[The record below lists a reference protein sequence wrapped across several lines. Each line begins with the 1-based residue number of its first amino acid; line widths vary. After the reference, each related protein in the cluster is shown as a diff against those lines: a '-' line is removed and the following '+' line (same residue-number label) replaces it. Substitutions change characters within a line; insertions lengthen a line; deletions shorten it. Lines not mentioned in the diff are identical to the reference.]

1 MAMTSFQNQRLKEK
15 PMASNRESYVNYN
28 KKKRKR
34 KKILTFILVPLLVIV
49 ASGIGYGAFL
59 YTKAKSVADDSY
71 QPIDRDSSLRSSAV
85 DPDIDDIS
93 ILFIGVDDS
102 EKRSSSSGTT
112 RSRSDALMLA
122 TLNEKE
128 KSVKLLSIPRDS
140 YVYIPERGYSDK
152 ITHAHYFGGV
162 SSTIDTVE
170 NLLDVPVDYY
180 VKMNFDAFMD
190 VVNALDGIEVDVPVT
205 FTEQNSKD
213 QKGSNAIH
221 LEEGLQT
228 LNGEQ
233 ALALARTRKIDNDI
247 ERGKRQQLIMKAVMN
262 KAVSA
267 QAITKY
273 SKLME
278 AVGDNMT
285 TDLSFSNI
293 QSLLAYATAENGLQV
308 ESLTLQGS
316 DGNVDGKYIYQ
327 LDQTALEETKAIL
340 QEHLGISDEL
350 SDTNSTD
357 TDTTTDTTGTTDTS
371 SESTTDSSTGTTD
384 STGTTTTDSTY
395 SESTGTT
402 N

>member
-1 MAMTSFQNQRLKEK
+1 
-15 PMASNRESYVNYN
+15 MASNRESYVNHN

-34 KKILTFILVPLLVIV
+34 KKILTFILVPLLVIA

-59 YTKAKSVADDSY
+59 YTKAKSVVEDSY
-71 QPIDRDSSLRSSAV
+71 QPIDRESSLRDAAV

-140 YVYIPERGYSDK
+140 YVYIPERGYNDK

-162 SSTIDTVE
+162 TSTIETVE

-180 VKMNFDAFMD
+180 AKMNFDAFMD
-190 VVNALDGIEVDVPVT
+190 VVEALGGIEVDVPVT

-213 QKGSNAIH
+213 QKGENAIH
-221 LEEGLQT
+221 LEKGLQT
-228 LNGEQ
+228 LNGEE

-247 ERGKRQQLIMKAVMN
+247 ERGKRQQLIMKAIMD

-308 ESLTLQGS
+308 ESLTLTGS
-316 DGNVDGKYIYQ
+316 DGNVDGAYVYQ
-327 LDQTALEETKAIL
+327 LDPTALEETKAIL
-340 QEHLGISDEL
+340 GIKDDINSSD
-350 SDTNSTD
+350 
-357 TDTTTDTTGTTDTS
+357 DTTTDTTGSSDTS
-371 SESTTDSSTGTTD
+371 TDSTTGTTD
-384 STGTTTTDSTY
+384 STGTSTTDSTY
-395 SESTGTT
+395 NESTTDTTTT

>member
-1 MAMTSFQNQRLKEK
+1 
-15 PMASNRESYVNYN
+15 MASNRESYVNHN

-34 KKILTFILVPLLVIV
+34 KKILTFILVPLLVIA

-59 YTKAKSVADDSY
+59 YTKAKSVVEDSY
-71 QPIDRDSSLRSSAV
+71 QPIDRESSLRDAAV

-140 YVYIPERGYSDK
+140 YVYIPERGYNDK

-162 SSTIDTVE
+162 TSTIETVE

-180 VKMNFDAFMD
+180 AKMNFDAFMD
-190 VVNALDGIEVDVPVT
+190 VVEALGGIEVDVPVT

-213 QKGSNAIH
+213 QKGENAIH
-221 LEEGLQT
+221 LEKGLQT
-228 LNGEQ
+228 LNGEE

-247 ERGKRQQLIMKAVMN
+247 ERGKRQQLIMKAIMD

-308 ESLTLQGS
+308 ESLTLTGS
-316 DGNVDGKYIYQ
+316 DGNVDGAYVYQ
-327 LDQTALEETKAIL
+327 LDPTALEETKAIL
-340 QEHLGISDEL
+340 QEHLGIKDDINSSD
-350 SDTNSTD
+350 
-357 TDTTTDTTGTTDTS
+357 DTTTDTTGSSDTS
-371 SESTTDSSTGTTD
+371 TDSTTGTTD
-384 STGTTTTDSTY
+384 STGTSTTDSTNN
-395 SESTGTT
+395 ESTTDTTTT

>member
-1 MAMTSFQNQRLKEK
+1 
-15 PMASNRESYVNYN
+15 MASNRESYVNNN

-34 KKILTFILVPLLVIV
+34 KKLLTFILVPLLVIA

-59 YTKAKSVADDSY
+59 YTKAKSVVEDSY
-71 QPIDRDSSLRSSAV
+71 QPIDRESSLRDAAV

-122 TLNEKE
+122 TLNEEE

-140 YVYIPERGYSDK
+140 YVYIPERGYNDK

-162 SSTIDTVE
+162 SSTIETVE

-180 VKMNFDAFMD
+180 AKMNFDAFMD
-190 VVNALDGIEVDVPVT
+190 VVEALGGIEVDVPVT

-213 QKGSNAIH
+213 QKGDNAIH
-221 LEEGLQT
+221 LEKGLQT
-228 LNGEQ
+228 LNGEE

-247 ERGKRQQLIMKAVMN
+247 ERGKRQQLIMKAIMD

-308 ESLTLQGS
+308 ESLTLTGS
-316 DGNVDGKYIYQ
+316 DGNVDGSYVYQ
-327 LDQTALEETKAIL
+327 LDPTALEETKAIL
-340 QEHLGISDEL
+340 QEHLGIKDAI
-350 SDTNSTD
+350 NSS
-357 TDTTTDTTGTTDTS
+357 DTTTDTTDTSDTS
-371 SESTTDSSTGTTD
+371 SGSTTDSSTGTTD
-384 STGTTTTDSTY
+384 STGTSTTDSTY
-395 SESTGTT
+395 SESTTTDTTT
-402 N
+402 NN

>member
-1 MAMTSFQNQRLKEK
+1 
-15 PMASNRESYVNYN
+15 
-28 KKKRKR
+28 
-34 KKILTFILVPLLVIV
+34 
-49 ASGIGYGAFL
+49 
-59 YTKAKSVADDSY
+59 
-71 QPIDRDSSLRSSAV
+71 
-85 DPDIDDIS
+85 
-93 ILFIGVDDS
+93 
-102 EKRSSSSGTT
+102 
-112 RSRSDALMLA
+112 MLA

-140 YVYIPERGYSDK
+140 YVYIPERGYNDK

-162 SSTIDTVE
+162 TSTIETVE

-180 VKMNFDAFMD
+180 AKMNFDAFMD
-190 VVNALDGIEVDVPVT
+190 VVEALGGIEVDVPVT

-213 QKGSNAIH
+213 QKGENAIH
-221 LEEGLQT
+221 LEKGLQT
-228 LNGEQ
+228 LNGEE

-247 ERGKRQQLIMKAVMN
+247 ERGKRQQLIMKAIMD

-308 ESLTLQGS
+308 ESLTLTGS
-316 DGNVDGKYIYQ
+316 DGNVDGAYVYQ
-327 LDQTALEETKAIL
+327 LDPTALEETKAIL
-340 QEHLGISDEL
+340 QEHLGIKDDINSSD
-350 SDTNSTD
+350 
-357 TDTTTDTTGTTDTS
+357 DTTTDTTGSSDTS
-371 SESTTDSSTGTTD
+371 TDSTTGTTD
-384 STGTTTTDSTY
+384 STGTSTTDSTY
-395 SESTGTT
+395 NESTTDTTTT

>member
-1 MAMTSFQNQRLKEK
+1 
-15 PMASNRESYVNYN
+15 MASNRESYVNHN

-34 KKILTFILVPLLVIV
+34 KKILTFILVPLLVIA

-59 YTKAKSVADDSY
+59 YTKAKSVVEDSY
-71 QPIDRDSSLRSSAV
+71 QPIDRESSLRDAAV

-140 YVYIPERGYSDK
+140 YVYIPERGYNDK

-162 SSTIDTVE
+162 TSTIETVE

-180 VKMNFDAFMD
+180 AKMNFDAFMD
-190 VVNALDGIEVDVPVT
+190 VVEALGGIEVDVPVT

-213 QKGSNAIH
+213 QKGENAIH
-221 LEEGLQT
+221 LEKGLQT
-228 LNGEQ
+228 LNGEE

-247 ERGKRQQLIMKAVMN
+247 ERGKRQQLIMKAIMD

-308 ESLTLQGS
+308 ESLTLTGS
-316 DGNVDGKYIYQ
+316 DGNVDGAYVYQ
-327 LDQTALEETKAIL
+327 LDPTALEETKAIL
-340 QEHLGISDEL
+340 QEHLGIKDDINSSD
-350 SDTNSTD
+350 
-357 TDTTTDTTGTTDTS
+357 DTTTDTTGSSDTS
-371 SESTTDSSTGTTD
+371 TDSTTGTTD
-384 STGTTTTDSTY
+384 STGTSTTDSTY
-395 SESTGTT
+395 NESTTDTTTT

>member
-1 MAMTSFQNQRLKEK
+1 MA
-15 PMASNRESYVNYN
+15 PNRESYINN
-28 KKKRKR
+28 NKRKR
-34 KKILTFILVPLLVIV
+34 KKRLLTFILVPLLVLAV
-49 ASGIGYGAFL
+49 SGVSYGAFL

-71 QPIDRDSSLRSSAV
+71 QPIDRETKRTTKV
-85 DPDIDDIS
+85 DPKIDNVS

-102 EKRSSSSGTT
+102 EKRSSKSGTT

-162 SSTIDTVE
+162 SSTLETVE
-170 NLLDVPVDYY
+170 ELLDIPVDYY

-190 VVNALDGIEVDVPVT
+190 TVDALDGIEVDVPVT

-213 QKGSNAIH
+213 KKGAIH
-221 LEEGLQT
+221 LEKGLQT
-228 LNGEQ
+228 LDGEE

-247 ERGKRQQLIMKAVMN
+247 ERGKRQQLVLKAIMD

-267 QAITKY
+267 KAITKY
-273 SKLME
+273 TSLME

-285 TDLSFSNI
+285 TDLSFSDI
-293 QSLLAYATAENGLQV
+293 QSFLTYATAENGLQV
-308 ESLTLQGS
+308 DSLTLTGS
-316 DGNVDGKYIYQ
+316 DAYLNGKYIYQ
-327 LDQTALEETKAIL
+327 LDQTALAETQSIL
-340 QEHLGISDEL
+340 KEHLDLADSD
-350 SDTNSTD
+350 DAAATD
-357 TDTTTDTTGTTDTS
+357 S
-371 SESTTDSSTGTTD
+371 DSSTSTVD
-384 STGTTTTDSTY
+384 STESAEDATASTN
-395 SESTGTT
+395 SST

>member
-1 MAMTSFQNQRLKEK
+1 
-15 PMASNRESYVNYN
+15 MASNRESYVNHN

-34 KKILTFILVPLLVIV
+34 KKILTFILVPLLVIA

-59 YTKAKSVADDSY
+59 YTKAKSVVEDSY
-71 QPIDRDSSLRSSAV
+71 QPIDRESSLRDAAV

-140 YVYIPERGYSDK
+140 YVYIPERGYNDK

-162 SSTIDTVE
+162 TSTIETVE
-170 NLLDVPVDYY
+170 SLLDVPVDYY
-180 VKMNFDAFMD
+180 AKMNFDAFMD
-190 VVNALDGIEVDVPVT
+190 VVEALGGIEVDVPVT

-213 QKGSNAIH
+213 QKGENAIH
-221 LEEGLQT
+221 LEKGLQT
-228 LNGEQ
+228 LNGEE

-247 ERGKRQQLIMKAVMN
+247 ERGKRQQLIMKAIMD

-308 ESLTLQGS
+308 ESLTLTGS
-316 DGNVDGKYIYQ
+316 DGNVDGAYVYQ
-327 LDQTALEETKAIL
+327 LDPTALEETKAIL
-340 QEHLGISDEL
+340 QEHLGIKDDINSSD
-350 SDTNSTD
+350 
-357 TDTTTDTTGTTDTS
+357 DTTTDTTGSSDTS
-371 SESTTDSSTGTTD
+371 TDSTTGTTD
-384 STGTTTTDSTY
+384 STGTSTTDSTY
-395 SESTGTT
+395 NESTTDTTTT